1 MQISFGKTWN
11 GNAETNLLEDV
22 VAMLK
27 KHMTAG
33 LTWPFHTINLKT
45 MNFST
50 F

>member
-27 KHMTAG
+27 NTLQQGWRGHFTQE
-33 LTWPFHTINLKT
+33 I
-45 MNFST
+45 
-50 F
+50 